1 MTQSAKRRMT
11 PPQTHKPATLAL
23 IAAFAAIYF
32 IWGSTFLAIRFAVE
46 TLPPLLMMG
55 TRHLVAGSLL
65 LSFLLLVR
73 KQAKPEPTL
82 WLHALVAGGFCFLGC
97 HGLLAWAEMRI
108 DSGLAALLS
117 ATLPIFMVVLARLRG
132 QERELT
138 PRVLSGIAIGLIGV
152 AILIP
157 FKFDAA
163 DRPQWIAALSVIV
176 CEILWACGAIYSRG
190 VKTTTPATTFAAMQM
205 ICGGTLLW
213 TTGLLFGDDRE
224 VAAGARL
231 PHCLRLAH
239 DLHLLHLAAEGKLT
253 GGCLYPFVH
262 QSGGRGDSRLGA
274 CRRTVQ
280 RTHPRRRR
288 HRARQRLPA
297 QPQEGDYRSRAGT
310 GIRGRRLTA
319 HNVLYKIKYIVYY
332 LSHEAE
338 SRSSRFFRV
347 SRRYSVGAAGAAQP
361 DHVA

>member
-213 TTGLLFGDDRE
+213 TTGLLFGEGRHIAVQAMTAKSLLALGFLIVFGSLMTFTSYTWLLKVSSPAVVSTHSYINPV
-224 VAAGARL
+224 VAVILGWALAG
-231 PHCLRLAH
+231 
-239 DLHLLHLAAEGKLT
+239 EQ
-253 GGCLYPFVH
+253 F
-262 QSGGRGDSRLGA
+262 SG
-274 CRRTVQ
+274 RT
-280 RTHPRRRR
+280 
-288 HRARQRLPA
+288 L
-297 QPQEGDYRSRAGT
+297 
-310 GIRGRRLTA
+310 
-319 HNVLYKIKYIVYY
+319 
-332 LSHEAE
+332 
-338 SRSSRFFRV
+338 
-347 SRRYSVGAAGAAQP
+347 AGAAIVLGSVFLLSRKKATTVP
-361 DHVA
+361 EPEPEFEAAA